1 MDPHKGGDEGG
12 RREAFN
18 LRAMRIQAGGWR
30 TIVFKNRG
38 ALLVP
43 VAIVLLVLGRPSPE
57 SALIGIAIA
66 AVGEAIRVWAVGYSG
81 ATTRSDIVTAPQL
94 VTGGPYGEVRN
105 PLYLANGI
113 IAFGFWFAFLGEE
126 STLEAAV
133 MFAVVA
139 ILIIGVYA
147 IIIPLEESYLAGHFG
162 APYAR
167 YVASVPRLLPFGTRL
182 APADRVGTWRADVI
196 GRAEIITLAFFVL
209 MAAAVALKIGPLSG
223 WGVYF

>member
-1 MDPHKGGDEGG
+1 
-12 RREAFN
+12 
-18 LRAMRIQAGGWR
+18 MRFQTGGWR

-43 VAIVLLVLGRPSPE
+43 VAIVLLVFGRPSPA

-66 AVGEAIRVWAVGYSG
+66 ALGEAIRIWAVGYSG
-81 ATTRSDIVTAPQL
+81 ATTRADIVTAPQL
-94 VTGGPYGEVRN
+94 VTAGPYGVVRN

-113 IAFGFWFAFLGEE
+113 IAFGFWFAFAGGV
-126 STLEAAV
+126 STIEAGA
-133 MFAVVA
+133 MLAVVA
-139 ILIIGVYA
+139 VLVIGVYA

-162 APYAR
+162 EAYAR
-167 YVASVPRLLPFGTRL
+167 YVGSVPRVLPAGSRL
-182 APADRVGTWRADVI
+182 APSERVGVWRAAVI

-209 MAAAVALKIGPLSG
+209 MVAAVVLKIGPLSG